1 MPDALDGDFSRSRAV
16 LIGTWRYHHLKPVAA
31 AEHSLHR
38 MRTLLMSPLC
48 GGWPESQVSVVGN
61 RDTLGNLPHELVTW
75 FSSATDVALFYYVG
89 HGQYDND
96 DRLCLSLTD
105 SSPDAILRTTSSLT
119 FDAVRLAFRASKAT
133 TKIAILDCCFAGL
146 AGRDSALAGS
156 QVLPG
161 SSGFYLMMA
170 SGEFSTAWFQSAT
183 ESSRPQTFFTKYLVD
198 VIERGIPGQPRGL
211 TLGPIFDQVADTLVR
226 DGKPEPGCRVS
237 DHAAHFVFARNTIAP
252 PDHPTIP
259 LPTLTGTTERVPV
272 SDPNPPTVT
281 INVSPGRWHIVTD
294 IAFSPDGRLLAIASA
309 DMTVRLWDTATG
321 QPVEQAMAGQNQVSW
336 VAFHPDGRVLATADV
351 DNTVRLWDTA
361 TGQPIG
367 HPLTGST
374 VVFSPDG
381 CVLATAS
388 ADHTVQL
395 WDPDTGWPEG
405 DALTGHTD
413 TVNWMVFSP
422 DGRVL
427 ATASS
432 DMTVRLWD
440 PVKGQPMGR
449 PVAGHTAGVNSVAF
463 SPGGRLLATASADRT
478 VRLWDV
484 ARRRQLG
491 QPLTG
496 HADSVDSVAFSPDGR
511 VLASGSTDTTVRLWD
526 PATGRAVG
534 IPLSGHTEAVRS
546 VAFSP
551 DGSVLTTVGADHTVR
566 LWDPVTGRPVG
577 HPCAGHADWLTSV
590 AFSPDGNLLAT
601 ASHKTVRVWHR
612 ADATN
617 LLVATQTAVSTDSI
631 EFRLHPRQRLRCIMQ
646 GFLCAGFAGWFIAQI
661 VPKFNWSFSAM
672 FLLFFCGIGL
682 LYSVNNLKFLIGR
695 LTLTAQGVE
704 LKRWLTTMIPW
715 KEIQSVQTGTDRVEN
730 FDMVEFVLSDRSE
743 LSWVPGHY
751 LTTPDR
757 EFDQKLQTI
766 QQWHARFGGRMP
778 GK

>member
-61 RDTLGNLPHELVTW
+61 RNTLGNLPHELVTW

-156 QVLPG
+156 QDLPG

-170 SGEFSTAWFQSAT
+170 SGEFSTAWFQPAT
-183 ESSRPQTFFTKYLVD
+183 ESTRPQTFFTKYLVD

-226 DGKPEPGCRVS
+226 DGKPEPACRVS
-237 DHAAHFVFARNTIAP
+237 DHAAHFVFARNTIVTSTTPPAP
-252 PDHPTIP
+252 VSP
-259 LPTLTGTTERVPV
+259 LPTLPGTTERVPV
-272 SDPNPPTVT
+272 SDPSPPTVT
-281 INVSPGRWHIVTD
+281 INSRWHIVTD
-294 IAFSPDGRLLAIASA
+294 IAFSPDGRLLAIAST

-321 QPVEQAMAGQNQVSW
+321 QPVGQSVTEQSQVSW
-336 VAFHPDGRVLATADV
+336 VAF
-351 DNTVRLWDTA
+351 N
-361 TGQPIG
+361 
-367 HPLTGST
+367 
-374 VVFSPDG
+374 
-381 CVLATAS
+381 
-388 ADHTVQL
+388 
-395 WDPDTGWPEG
+395 
-405 DALTGHTD
+405 
-413 TVNWMVFSP
+413 P

-449 PVAGHTAGVNSVAF
+449 PLAGHTAGVNSVAF
-463 SPGGRLLATASADRT
+463 SPRGRLLATASADRT

-496 HADSVDSVAFSPDGR
+496 HTDSVNSVAFSPDGR
-511 VLASGSTDTTVRLWD
+511 VLASGSNDTTVRLWD
-526 PATGRAVG
+526 
-534 IPLSGHTEAVRS
+534 S
-546 VAFSP
+546 
-551 DGSVLTTVGADHTVR
+551 
-566 LWDPVTGRPVG
+566 VTGRPVG
-577 HPCAGHADWLTSV
+577 HPCASHADWLTSV

-612 ADATN
+612 ADAAN
-617 LLVATQTAVSTDSI
+617 LLAATQTAVSPESAPTKAMTDSI
-631 EFRLHPRQRLRCIMQ
+631 EFRLRPIRGLASIMIC
-646 GFLCAGFAGWFIAQI
+646 LLAAGLLGGGVGAVFAF
-661 VPKFNWSFSAM
+661 KHNWSFFGIMWMMVIGGAAFWCSVH
-672 FLLFFCGIGL
+672 FLLL
-682 LYSVNNLKFLIGR
+682 LASG
-695 LTLTAQGVE
+695 LTLTSQGVE
-704 LKRWLTTMIPW
+704 LKRWETTMIPW
-715 KEIQSVQTGTDRVEN
+715 KEIQSVQTGSAYGVKTVK
-730 FDMVEFVLSDRSE
+730 FVLSGRSDE
-743 LSWVPGHY
+743 LSWVPGHNVAM
-751 LTTPDR
+751 PDR

-778 GK
+778 GKRGS